1 MDKKAKNI
9 LFKTY
14 WSSSGWLSE
23 QKTAPDDFAYAKSQG
38 MMFDPV
44 NVTHDECLEKVL
56 AMAKRMSPTKAAHA
70 FLASLSAKRLDW
82 RSGIASYNLARQM
95 VAHQYAP
102 VISGQSFRPDGSIES
117 TSHTCSVCRDVVPGL
132 TIGAERYENEDLNVL
147 NFERIKWG
155 GVRHGQL
162 IYTWFDLQELERAD
176 IPEPTEEDIVIL
188 QSILSTIESS
198 QPTDH
203 AGALEKRLATAV
215 KSSKD
220 ERRTI
225 IDILAHLDVLRPA
238 SFDRPTHGK
247 SDWSAAA
254 AAWRGEDKYDREAVR
269 LYFGEWLYR

>member
-1 MDKKAKNI
+1 MDKKAKSI

-14 WSSSGWLSE
+14 WGSSGWLSE
-23 QKTAPDDFAYAKSQG
+23 QKTDPEDFAYAKSQG
-38 MMFDPV
+38 VMFNPV
-44 NVTHDECLEKVL
+44 NLTHDECLEKIL

-70 FLASLSAKRLDW
+70 FLASLSVKRLDW
-82 RSGIASYNLARQM
+82 RSGIASYTLARQM
-95 VAHQYAP
+95 VRHRYTP
-102 VISGQSFRPDGSIES
+102 IISGQSFRPDGSILS

-132 TIGAERYENEDLNVL
+132 TIGAERYANEDLNVL

-176 IPEPTEEDIVIL
+176 IPAPTDEDIVIL
-188 QSILSTIESS
+188 RRILSTIESS

-203 AGALEKRLATAV
+203 AGALEKRLASAV

-238 SFDRPTHGK
+238 SFERQIHGK